1 MKPDQ
6 HKLSK
11 NERKGK
17 KRLRSKQPIGALC
30 NNNILQSNIHVIGLA
45 EREEKKWD
53 QKVVECERL
62 IK

>member
-1 MKPDQ
+1 MK
-6 HKLSK
+6 
-11 NERKGK
+11 ERGK
-17 KRLRSKQPIGALC
+17 KRLRNKQPIGALW

>member
-1 MKPDQ
+1 MKPGQ

-11 NERKGK
+11 NERKEK
-17 KRLRSKQPIGALC
+17 KRLRNKQPIGALW
-30 NNNILQSNIHVIGLA
+30 NNNILQSNIHVIGPA